1 MSVVKFELIQPDQ
14 LPNQLLKDVE
24 QNLLSAT
31 ATFEP
36 TIPSIAGISFKM
48 SASANGKIEA
58 YNEPSDTDSDE
69 VLGKTVIDEDA
80 FGKIVLPPQIEISNQ
95 SAWLKYRFEA
105 SAAVSAQ
112 AKVAPIGFKIDAS
125 KKIIFA
131 DYHIHDREEN
141 TIVAATGDAT
151 KLRFTGDP
159 DDALKLAAN
168 EAVYYEVRGEF
179 STSVTLNWSDVF
191 TAGLSQLASTL
202 PVNQLLMFEID
213 ASASVEFHVGVVDDF
228 QLVLTKGTNSRV
240 RVALKKSKSNEIGV
254 SAALQ
259 VVAKF
264 ADEAKVKEFLD
275 KVYEATIG
283 QPLNKLLQILNAPA
297 DQLNKL
303 VSELPSP
310 LKDITQAIIT
320 RLNLGD
326 INQPLKNIKDQI
338 EAIQKKIQDT
348 LEAVAK
354 AKVELGF
361 KYEYLRVSINDTLFI
376 AQLDEE
382 TFRKYHKDLMLCDYI
397 NLLNWAKDHDKD
409 VDEKDKAV
417 EKYLNEKTITRTE
430 SWGFTLGFLKW
441 KLSGKD
447 KKELISVVQEDIQDR
462 KRIAYR
468 GMRGYEASFG
478 GKFGWA
484 VDFNAEMNGF
494 SANPTACDFEYGLHL
509 RRSWEEKMSADDLR
523 EFFDD
528 ALIWQVLTLSNLN
541 EAIEAIRSSGNLNK
555 KAKVSVELTI
565 KDKTLRKLLSAVST
579 NSDNSFGARA
589 LAMAMPY
596 NKIFPTRADRLNDR
610 ENAYSPLWKFYLE
623 NSKLDVSSYANTANN
638 FISTLHNLEDE
649 QGLAMREKQ
658 NIFFDTFSQQIE
670 KNGSTSSS
678 DFSGIQRN
686 WQKFIEGLKTLND
699 AITPG
704 QCAPHKTIEDVFK
717 SLRPFWSQSLFVR
730 ATGVYLTR
738 LAAASNVLG
747 EVNKVCTVTF
757 ADKTVFTFG
766 KSV

>member
-1 MSVVKFELIQPDQ
+1 MSVVKFELIHPEQLPDQ
-14 LPNQLLKDVE
+14 KLKDVE
-24 QNLLSAT
+24 IDLLSAT

-36 TIPSIAGISFKM
+36 TIPSIAGIGFKM

-58 YNEPSDTDSDE
+58 YNEPSDSDKDE
-69 VLGKTVIDEDA
+69 VLGKTVEDEDA
-80 FGKIVLPPQIEISNQ
+80 FGKIVLPPQIEISDQ

-105 SAAVSAQ
+105 SASVSAE

-131 DYHIHDREEN
+131 DYRIHGRDEN
-141 TIVAATGDAT
+141 TILAATADVT
-151 KLRFTGDP
+151 KLRFAGDP
-159 DDALKLAAN
+159 DDALKLNAN
-168 EAVYYEVRGEF
+168 EALYYEVRGEF

-202 PVNQLLMFEID
+202 PVNQLLMFEISP
-213 ASASVEFHVGVVDDF
+213 SASVEFHVGVVDDF

-240 RVALKKSKSNEIGV
+240 RVALKKSKSNELGV
-254 SAALQ
+254 SASLQ

-275 KVYEATIG
+275 KAYEATIG
-283 QPLNKLLQILNAPA
+283 QSLNKLSQILNAPA
-297 DQLNKL
+297 NQLNKL
-303 VSELPSP
+303 VSDLPSP
-310 LKDITQAIIT
+310 LKDIAQAIIT

-326 INQPLKNIKDQI
+326 IDQPLKNIKDRI

-348 LEAVAK
+348 LAAVAK

-361 KYEYLRVSINDTLFI
+361 KYEYLRVSTNDTLFVV
-376 AQLDEE
+376 QLDEA

-397 NLLNWAKDHDKD
+397 NLLEWAKAN
-409 VDEKDKAV
+409 ESAV
-417 EKYLNEKTITRTE
+417 ERYLNQKTLARTQ

-441 KLSGKD
+441 NLGGKD
-447 KKELISVVQEDIQDR
+447 KKELISVVQEDIRGR

-484 VDFNAEMNGF
+484 VDFNAEMEGF
-494 SANPTACDFEYGLHL
+494 SANPTACDFEYGLHI
-509 RRSWEEKMSADDLR
+509 RRSWEEKMSADNLR

-528 ALIWQVLTLSNLN
+528 ALIWQVMTLSNLN

-555 KAKVSVELTI
+555 KAKVSVELTF
-565 KDKTLRKLLSAVST
+565 KDKTLRKLLSAVSV
-579 NSDNSFGARA
+579 NSDNSIGAIA
-589 LAMAMPY
+589 LANAMPY
-596 NKIFPTRADRLNDR
+596 NKMFPTRADRLKDR
-610 ENAYSPLWKFYLE
+610 QAAYAPLWKFYLE
-623 NSKLDVSSYANTANN
+623 NSNLDVGNYANAASN
-638 FISTLHNLEDE
+638 FISNLHDLEDE
-649 QGLAMREKQ
+649 QGLALREKQ
-658 NIFFDTFSQQIE
+658 NVFFDTFSQQIE
-670 KNGSTSSS
+670 KNGTLSGS
-678 DFSGIQRN
+678 DLSGIQRN
-686 WQKFIEGLKTLND
+686 WNEFTEGLKTLNKS
-699 AITPG
+699 ITPG
-704 QCAPHKTIEDVFK
+704 QCASHKTIEEVFN
-717 SLRPFWSQSLFVR
+717 SLRSFWSQSLFVR

-738 LAAASNVLG
+738 LAANNNVNVLG